1 MNQNDFLG
9 NVRTGTRGEK
19 DNPIALSY
27 FDVHKDSST
36 SMLAV
41 EIFNQTFNK
50 PTELIIKP
58 EGEDALKIY
67 YELYKGKTLKCIG
80 NGKYGKM
87 LNDKGKRENI
97 VCNDECEYRK
107 NNTCKKRGRLHF
119 RIKGI
124 EDEGIW
130 CYPIGSEN
138 GRENIQKYLDYMK
151 KKGIDISNE
160 WFRLFLEGQYKGARK
175 NYIPDIQRL
184 NLNFNKESIQ
194 DNKKEV
200 SKPINQ
206 VQSSQ
211 DEKLNYILYKG
222 ARMIQYKNENLP
234 QLLFKTTKGDDVLYL
249 LNKKSNKSILKLDK
263 ESVILPTKVNNINGA
278 VLFLEDYKIIR
289 AVPIVTKKAV

>member
-1 MNQNDFLG
+1 MSQNDFLG

-27 FDVHKDSST
+27 FDVHKDRST

-50 PTELIIKP
+50 PTELIIQP

-80 NGKYGKM
+80 NDKHGKM
-87 LNDKGKRENI
+87 LNDKGKRESI
-97 VCNDECEYRK
+97 MCNSECEYRK

-138 GRENIQKYLDYMK
+138 GIDNIKRYLDYMK
-151 KKGIDISNE
+151 KRNIDISNE
-160 WFRLFLEGQYKGARK
+160 WFRLFIEGQYNGARK

-184 NLNFNKESIQ
+184 NLKSNNGTPQ
-194 DNKKEV
+194 DNNKKET
-200 SKPINQ
+200 KPIAK
-206 VQSSQ
+206 VQNSQ
-211 DEKLNYILYKG
+211 DEKLNYLLYKG
-222 ARMIQYKNENLP
+222 ARMVKVQNENLP
-234 QLLFKTTKGDDVLYL
+234 QLLFKTTKGEDILYL
-249 LNKKSNKSILKLDK
+249 INQKSNKNILKLGKDT
-263 ESVILPTKVNNINGA
+263 VILPTKINNINETA
-278 VLFLEDYKIIR
+278 ILEDYKIIR
-289 AVPIVTKKAV
+289 AVPRETKKAG

>member
-1 MNQNDFLG
+1 MSQNDFLG

-27 FDVHKDSST
+27 FDVHKDRST

-80 NGKYGKM
+80 NDKQGKM

-97 VCNDECEYRK
+97 ICNSECEYRK

-119 RIKGI
+119 RINGI

-138 GRENIQKYLDYMK
+138 GIDNIQKYLEYMK
-151 KKGIDISNE
+151 KKGINISNE
-160 WFRLFLEGQYKGARK
+160 WFRLFLEGQYKGARMVK
-175 NYIPDIQRL
+175 
-184 NLNFNKESIQ
+184 
-194 DNKKEV
+194 
-200 SKPINQ
+200 
-206 VQSSQ
+206 VQ
-211 DEKLNYILYKG
+211 
-222 ARMIQYKNENLP
+222 NENLP
-234 QLLFKTTKGDDVLYL
+234 QLLFKTTGGKDVLYL
-249 LNKKSNKSILKLDK
+249 LNKNSNRSILKLNK
-263 ESVILPTKVNNINGA
+263 ESVILPTKINNINGA
-278 VLFLEDYKIIR
+278 VFLEDYKIIR
-289 AVPIVTKKAV
+289 AVPIEVKKAG

>member
-97 VCNDECEYRK
+97 VCNGECEYRK

>member
-1 MNQNDFLG
+1 MKQNDFLG

-27 FDVHKDSST
+27 FDVHKDIST

-80 NGKYGKM
+80 NDKYGKM

-97 VCNDECEYRK
+97 ICNSECEYRK
-107 NNTCKKRGRLHF
+107 NNTCKKRGRLQF

-138 GRENIQKYLDYMK
+138 GIENIQKYLDYMI
-151 KKGIDISNE
+151 KKGVNISNE
-160 WFRLFLEGQYKGARK
+160 WFRLFIQGQYKGARK

-184 NLNFNKESIQ
+184 NLNFNNEPVEG
-194 DNKKEV
+194 KKEE
-200 SKPINQ
+200 SEPTTK
-206 VQSSQ
+206 VQNIQ

-222 ARMIQYKNENLP
+222 ARMVNIENEKLP
-234 QLLFKTTKGDDVLYL
+234 QLLFKTTKGEDVLYL
-249 LNKKSNKSILKLDK
+249 LNQKSNKSILKLDK
-263 ESVILPTKVNNINGA
+263 ESVILPTKINNINGA
-278 VLFLEDYKIIR
+278 VFLEDYKIIR
-289 AVPIVTKKAV
+289 AVPIETKKAG

>member
-1 MNQNDFLG
+1 MSQNDFLG

-27 FDVHKDSST
+27 FDVHKDRST

-80 NGKYGKM
+80 NNKQGKV
-87 LNDKGKRENI
+87 LNDKGKREDI
-97 VCNDECEYRK
+97 VCNKDCEFRK
-107 NNTCKKRGRLHF
+107 NKTCKRRGRLHF

-138 GRENIQKYLDYMK
+138 GIDNIEKYLKYMK
-151 KKGIDISNE
+151 KRDFNISEE
-160 WFRLFLEGQYKGARK
+160 WFRLFLEAQYKGARK

-184 NLNFNKESIQ
+184 NLKSNNEQLIDNNKNE
-194 DNKKEV
+194 
-200 SKPINQ
+200 SKPKSQ
-206 VQSSQ
+206 VQSQ
-211 DEKLNYILYKG
+211 DEKLNYLLYRG
-222 ARMIQYKNENLP
+222 ARMVKVQNDNLP
-234 QLLFKTTKGDDVLYL
+234 QLLFKTTNGQDILYL
-249 LNKKSNKSILKLDK
+249 INKNSKRDILKLDK
-263 ESVILPTKVNNINGA
+263 ETVILPTKINNINGA
-278 VLFLEDYKIIR
+278 VILEDYKIIR
-289 AVPIVTKKAV
+289 AVPIETKKAG

>member
-1 MNQNDFLG
+1 MSQNDFLG

-27 FDVHKDSST
+27 FDVHKDRST

-80 NGKYGKM
+80 NDKQGKM

-97 VCNDECEYRK
+97 ICNSECEYRK

-119 RIKGI
+119 RINGI

-138 GRENIQKYLDYMK
+138 GIDNIQKYLNYMK
-151 KKGIDISNE
+151 RRGVDMSNE
-160 WFRLFLEGQYKGARK
+160 WFRLFLEGQYNGTRK
-175 NYIPDIQRL
+175 NYIPDIQKI
-184 NLNFNKESIQ
+184 NLKQRNELPQNNQEK
-194 DNKKEV
+194 
-200 SKPINQ
+200 SKVATQ
-206 VQSSQ
+206 VQSNQ
-211 DEKLNYILYKG
+211 DDKLNYILYKG
-222 ARMIQYKNENLP
+222 ARMVKIQNENLP
-234 QLLFKTTKGDDVLYL
+234 QLLFKTTEGKDVLYL
-249 LNKKSNKSILKLDK
+249 LNKNSNRTILKLSK
-263 ESVILPTKVNNINGA
+263 ESVILPTKINNINGT
-278 VLFLEDYKIIR
+278 VFLEDYKIIR
-289 AVPIVTKKAV
+289 AVPIETKKAG

>member
-97 VCNDECEYRK
+97 VCNGECEYRK

-194 DNKKEV
+194 DKKKEV

>member
-27 FDVHKDSST
+27 FDVHKDRST

-50 PTELIIKP
+50 STELIIKP

-80 NGKYGKM
+80 NDKYGKM
-87 LNDKGKRENI
+87 LNDKGKRENV
-97 VCNDECEYRK
+97 VCNSECEHRK

-138 GRENIQKYLDYMK
+138 GIENIQKYLDYMK
-151 KKGIDISNE
+151 KKDIDISNE
-160 WFRLFLEGQYKGARK
+160 WFRLFLEGQYNGARK

-184 NLNFNKESIQ
+184 NLKFNNELIQ
-194 DNKKEV
+194 DNKKEE
-200 SKPINQ
+200 SKPTTQ

-222 ARMIQYKNENLP
+222 ARMVKVQNENLP
-234 QLLFKTTKGDDVLYL
+234 QLLFKTTKGEDVLYL
-249 LNKKSNKSILKLDK
+249 LNQKSNKSILKLDK
-263 ESVILPTKVNNINGA
+263 ESVILPTKINNINGA
-278 VLFLEDYKIIR
+278 VILEDYKIIR
-289 AVPIVTKKAV
+289 AVPIETKKAG